1 LLEKTFMKN
10 RNTAWIA
17 AAAVT
22 VTTLQLIL
30 FATFLPQP
38 AAATDLATP
47 PTKVSAVTGRADPV
61 VARGQYLVSI
71 TGCHDCHTGGYAE
84 TGGDVPAKRWLT
96 GQALGYQGPWGVSYP
111 SNLRLSVQNISEAQW
126 LVFARAPRRPPMPWF
141 ALRDMSD
148 DDLRAVYRFIRTL
161 GPAGEQAPAPL
172 APGAAIAT
180 PYISMVPAN
189 LPLRATP

>member
-1 LLEKTFMKN
+1 MKN

-22 VTTLQLIL
+22 VTTLQ
-30 FATFLPQP
+30 FALLATLLPQP
-38 AAATDLATP
+38 AAATDLASP
-47 PTKVSAVTGRADPV
+47 PARVSVVAGRADPL

-71 TGCHDCHTGGYAE
+71 TGCHDCHTSGYAE
-84 TGGDVPAKRWLT
+84 TGGDVPATRWLT
-96 GQALGYQGPWGVSYP
+96 GQSIGYQGPWGVSYP
-111 SNLRLSVQNISEAQW
+111 TNLRLALQNISESQW

-148 DDLRAVYRFIRTL
+148 ADLIAVYRFIRAL
-161 GPAGEQAPAPL
+161 GAAGEPAPAPL

-180 PYISMVPAN
+180 PYIAAMPVN
-189 LPLRATP
+189 LPVRATP